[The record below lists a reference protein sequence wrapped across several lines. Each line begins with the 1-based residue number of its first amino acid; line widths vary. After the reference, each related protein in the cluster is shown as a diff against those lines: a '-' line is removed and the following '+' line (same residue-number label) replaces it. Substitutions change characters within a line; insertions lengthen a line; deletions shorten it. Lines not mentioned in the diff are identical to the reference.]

1 MGVSIYRLSRSSD
14 DALTL
19 GTNETTTSGKTP
31 TGTKKRQRVK
41 KTRTVTDV
49 ATGQQVVEEYTEEA
63 SSSLTEE
70 EEDVVVQFEDVT
82 LPPHPNKKVADE
94 GFTKVDEVSAGS
106 KKVEIYLPNGPKV
119 SLDILP
125 EEELLAKGLASPS
138 SEATATSTLAP
149 AFQYLEQHK
158 ANQPPKLQDRPLSVI
173 RAKKN
178 KAEDAKKAAEDAKK
192 DAADGKKNSNAD
204 GADAKSGTNKPSDP
218 ADNKPASPSKKKGED
233 IFELKKQQLAALE
246 AQNAKTPE
254 QLEKEKQ
261 EKLDKDA
268 KAVKRTPEEEAQE
281 QQRIAEEEAKKKAK
295 EDEEKEEERKKK
307 EEEAAKKKKEDEEKN
322 KKKLEAW
329 EELAEWTLN
338 NADELVKLVEK
349 DKNKT
354 PEQLKREVETRRAEI
369 QNMPVGVK
377 ELAETQFYNDLKE
390 KKQEYED
397 KSW

>member
-70 EEDVVVQFEDVT
+70 EEDVVVQFEDVI

-218 ADNKPASPSKKKGED
+218 ADNKPEENDKPDKKKTGED
-233 IFELKKQQLAALE
+233 IFEKKKQQAEKQAALE
-246 AQNAKTPE
+246 RDAAKTQE

-261 EKLDKDA
+261 DKLDKEA
-268 KAVKRTPEEEAQE
+268 EAAQKTAEEAALEQQRKADEEAQKI
-281 QQRIAEEEAKKKAK
+281 RDAEEAQK
-295 EDEEKEEERKKK
+295 
-307 EEEAAKKKKEDEEKN
+307 EEAAKKHREEEIRNMQIKKALEDMKAKGEPVKTAEEIKEELKEKEKNMTPQELLAMQITGKSNLLKQKQDGEDEEK
-322 KKKLEAW
+322 
-329 EELAEWTLN
+329 WTSS
-338 NADELVKLVEK
+338 
-349 DKNKT
+349 
-354 PEQLKREVETRRAEI
+354 
-369 QNMPVGVK
+369 
-377 ELAETQFYNDLKE
+377 
-390 KKQEYED
+390 ED
-397 KSW
+397 D